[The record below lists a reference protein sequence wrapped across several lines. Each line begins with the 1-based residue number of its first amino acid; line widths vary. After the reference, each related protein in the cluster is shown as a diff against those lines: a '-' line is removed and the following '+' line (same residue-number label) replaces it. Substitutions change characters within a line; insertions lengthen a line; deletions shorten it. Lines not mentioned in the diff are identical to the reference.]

1 LRYTVYPGKLAFA
14 SLALAF
20 LAMNPA
26 YATTKTGGDAAAENP
41 AHPQTYRIAGGDRR
55 SYNYDARAEIQ
66 GYAQLVADS
75 YAAALADSQVLGT
88 AISAFLATP
97 NDETMIRARDAWVNA
112 RRNWEMTEAFRF
124 YDGPIDF
131 ADNAPGPLTR
141 VDGWPV
147 DPSAIDYVEENPTA
161 GIVNDMKLALTKA
174 TLTGHTGKGPAAPHP
189 VITGWHVIEFLL
201 WGQEPNGAVGEPG
214 DRPVTD
220 YLPGQPN
227 NDRRR
232 AYLKLASD
240 MLIEDLKYLVES
252 WDPKSQNSYAA
263 AFRLLNQRE
272 AIGRIMNGV
281 GQLAGQELAS
291 NRLATALDAKDR
303 KLLTSRFSATSYQ
316 DLVFAL
322 RGVRNVWS
330 GDRGG
335 ITRPGLGV
343 LVGRQDSALA
353 QKILHALN
361 HAEESVALLRTPL
374 ERETL
379 PAPSGSPAREAAER
393 AIADLKQLAGLLR
406 DAGAKLGV
414 TVFLPN

>member
-1 LRYTVYPGKLAFA
+1 MAA
-14 SLALAF
+14 SK
-20 LAMNPA
+20 PA
-26 YATTKTGGDAAAENP
+26 ANAAAENP

-55 SYNYDARAEIQ
+55 SFNYDARAEIQ

-75 YAAALADSQVLGT
+75 YAAALSDAQVLST
-88 AISAFLATP
+88 AIGAFLATP
-97 NDETMIRARDAWVNA
+97 NDETMTRARDAWANA
-112 RRNWEMTEAFRF
+112 RRSWELTEAFRF

-141 VDGWPV
+141 MDGWPV
-147 DPSAIDYVEENPTA
+147 DPSAIDYVDDNPTA
-161 GIVNDMKLALTKA
+161 GIVNNMKLALTKA
-174 TLTGHTGKGPAAPHP
+174 TLTGHTGKGQPTPHS
-189 VITGWHVIEFLL
+189 VITGWHAIEFLL
-201 WGQEPNGAVGEPG
+201 WGQEPNSATGEAG

-232 AYLKLASD
+232 TYLKLASD
-240 MLIEDLKYLVES
+240 MLTEDMKYLVES

-263 AFRLLNQRE
+263 AFRVLNQRE
-272 AIGRIMNGV
+272 AVGRIMNGV
-281 GQLAGQELAS
+281 GQLAGQELAN
-291 NRLATALDAKDR
+291 NRLAAALDARDR

-335 ITRPGLGV
+335 ATRPGLGV
-343 LVGRQDSALA
+343 LVGRTDPALA

-361 HAEESVALLRTPL
+361 HAEESVALLHTPL

-379 PAPSGSPAREAAER
+379 PAPANSPAREGAER